1 MSSPNSAIK
10 GKITVYKSVMLGIL
24 SGWLL
29 GCTSARETSE
39 TPNDP
44 IEVTTPATI
53 ETDEQR
59 QQIYNNATG
68 SNPEQLPKPNLND
81 RASEVNRKKN
91 IEDNSTDKPA
101 LTPNEVRPQE
111 IRTRTD
117 TVPGNRWVG

>member
-1 MSSPNSAIK
+1 MSGLKSAIK
-10 GKITVYKSVMLGIL
+10 WQITAYQAVILGIL
-24 SGWLL
+24 GVWLL

-39 TPNDP
+39 TTNEP
-44 IEVTTPATI
+44 IEVTTPVTI

-59 QQIYNNATG
+59 QQIYNNGTG

-91 IEDNSTDKPA
+91 IEDNGTDKPA

-111 IRTRTD
+111 IQPRTD
-117 TVPGNRWVG
+117 TVPGYR